1 MSNATSDSQRW
12 ESLKRRLFE
21 QNRFTIKL
29 GLERMRAALEAEG
42 HPERCAPAIVVAGT
56 NGKGTVA
63 SSLSAILGA
72 HGLRVGLYTSPHLVG
87 FEERFRV
94 GGVPLTPA
102 QVLPVLED
110 VYARYGDV
118 ERVGDEALTFFELTT
133 LMATRLFEAQRVDV
147 AIYEVGLGGRLDAVN
162 AIEPALSVITTIDC
176 DHEAYLGDTLE
187 AIAGEKAGV
196 MRAGVPVVIG
206 EQEHVEAFE
215 VLWARA
221 SAGPRYAPR
230 SAETK
235 NDVAGAEQSWVA
247 RRHHVTARCAARVF
261 LGDDHDE
268 AATQRGLRR
277 WRWPGRMERRDV
289 VGADGRLTRLLLD
302 AAHNPAGI
310 AALRAELDGGSA
322 GEVGAVVWGAL
333 EDKKQEG
340 LNALLS
346 ELGVGVWA
354 AAIDTPRALGEEGL
368 RQHVPERLLRGVGD
382 AGWCLHQAIAACG
395 EGKLVLCFGS
405 IYLLGELY
413 EALGLGAADM
423 VTEHAAPGD

>member
-1 MSNATSDSQRW
+1 M
-12 ESLKRRLFE
+12 KRRLFE

-29 GLERMRAALEAEG
+29 GLERMRAAFRAEG
-42 HPERCAPAIVVAGT
+42 HPEQCAPAIVVAGT

-63 SSLSAILGA
+63 SSLGAILGA

-118 ERVGDEALTFFELTT
+118 TRVGEDALTFFELTT
-133 LMATRLFEAQRVDV
+133 LMAARLFKAQHVDV

-162 AIEPALSVITTIDC
+162 AIEPALSIITTIDR
-176 DHEAYLGDTLE
+176 DHEAYLGDTLA

-206 EQEHVEAFE
+206 EQEHPEAFE

-221 SAGPRYAPR
+221 SVGPRYAPTLTDEG
-230 SAETK
+230 ET
-235 NDVAGAEQSWVA
+235 DLEDGRSWVA
-247 RRHHVTARCAARVF
+247 RRHHVTARCAARVY
-261 LGDDHDE
+261 LGDDYDE
-268 AATQRGLRR
+268 DAVQRGLKF
-277 WRWPGRMERRDV
+277 WRWPGRVERRTVAGVDGV
-289 VGADGRLTRLLLD
+289 VTGLLLD

-310 AALRAELDGGSA
+310 AALRSELLTGRI
-322 GEVGAVVWGAL
+322 GEVGGVVWGAL
-333 EDKKQEG
+333 EDKRQEG
-340 LNALLS
+340 LDALLS

-354 AAIDTPRALGEEGL
+354 VRINTSRALSEEGL
-368 RQHVPERLLRGVGD
+368 RGYVPASLLRGVGD
-382 AGWCLHQAIAACG
+382 AAQCLRQAIAACD
-395 EGKLVLCFGS
+395 EGKIVLCFGS

-413 EALGLGAADM
+413 EAMGLGAADM
-423 VTEHAAPGD
+423 VTEHVDMAG

>member
-1 MSNATSDSQRW
+1 MSDAGSDLQRW
-12 ESLKRRLFE
+12 EALKQRLFE

-102 QVLPVLED
+102 QVMPVLED

-118 ERVGDEALTFFELTT
+118 SHVGEDALTFFELTT
-133 LMATRLFEAQRVDV
+133 LMAARLFEAQRVDV

-162 AIEPALSVITTIDC
+162 AIEPALSIITTIDR

-206 EQEHVEAFE
+206 EQEHSEAFE

-221 SAGPRYAPR
+221 SEGSRYAPTLAWDAGQVTHEGR
-230 SAETK
+230 SR
-235 NDVAGAEQSWVA
+235 VA
-247 RRHHVTARCAARVF
+247 RRHHVTARCAAQVF
-261 LGDDHDE
+261 LGE
-268 AATQRGLRR
+268 AYNENVAQRGLER
-277 WRWPGRMERRDV
+277 WQWPGRMERRRI
-289 VGADGRLTRLLLD
+289 VGSDGRVNDLLLD

-310 AALRAELDGGSA
+310 AALRSELGAGST

-340 LNALLS
+340 LEALLS

-354 AAIDTPRALGEEGL
+354 VRIATPRALDEAGL
-368 RQHVPERLLRGVGD
+368 RARVPELHLRGVGD
-382 AGWCLHQAIAACG
+382 AGWCLREAMASCKA
-395 EGKLVLCFGS
+395 GKTVLCFGS

-423 VTEHAAPGD
+423 VTERAVAGD